1 MISGPAPKGLS
12 FPPHLSLLDM
22 TGRLSKNNNIMKKIP
37 EIRHSWARIYSLL
50 RMDPAGNVLVTA
62 IKQKIF
68 DHLGEPES
76 SDHIARLLNSHPR
89 NTKIFLNALAG
100 VGVIHKKN
108 GQFFNTPESD
118 AFLVSTSPSYLG
130 KFFCRVRYFF
140 TRCRSS
146 EHMESLLINGPEN
159 KTGTRDD
166 AEWVAYTRQASAHQF
181 CGPAQRTAKFLA
193 SLPEFSG
200 MKKMLDLGGGAG
212 FYAML
217 TVSAHKTMTGV
228 VFDLPPVV
236 AVAREF
242 IREYGFSDRVSTM
255 GGDYTTDP
263 LGDSYDLVYAGG
275 TLNFAKVHIDTVF
288 RKIYTALNPGGVF
301 ISQHGSV
308 SRDRTEPGDQV
319 LDFLFDELNGMDI
332 IFPKGMIAN
341 AMNRAGFKSVTSTAL
356 KSEFGKADIDIAR
369 K

>member
-1 MISGPAPKGLS
+1 
-12 FPPHLSLLDM
+12 
-22 TGRLSKNNNIMKKIP
+22 MKKIP
-37 EIRHSWARIYSLL
+37 EIRHSWARLYSLL
-50 RMDPAGNVLVTA
+50 RMDPAGDVLVTA
-62 IKQKIF
+62 VKQKIF
-68 DHLGEPES
+68 DHLREPEP
-76 SDHIARLLNSHPR
+76 SDRIARLLNSHPR
-89 NTKIFLNALAG
+89 NTRIFLNALAG
-100 VGVIHKKN
+100 LGIIHKKN

-130 KFFCRVRYFF
+130 QFFCRVRYFF
-140 TRCRSS
+140 TRCRSP
-146 EHMESLLINGPEN
+146 EQVESLLMNGPAN

-166 AEWVAYTRQASAHQF
+166 AEWVAYTREASAHQF
-181 CGPAQRTAKFLA
+181 CGPAQRTAQFLA
-193 SLPEFSG
+193 SLPEFPG

-212 FYAML
+212 FYTML
-217 TVSAHKTMTGV
+217 AVMAHKTMTGV

-275 TLNFAKVHIDTVF
+275 TLNFAKAHIDTVF
-288 RKIYTALNPGGVF
+288 QKIYAALNPGGVF

-332 IFPKGMIAN
+332 MFPKGMIVK
-341 AMNRAGFKSVTSTAL
+341 AMIRAGFKSVTTTVQ
-356 KSEFGKADIDIAR
+356 KSEYGKWNIDIAR
-369 K
+369 KPKR